1 MHQLMLEDRVAALER
16 RLGWVEREN
25 EVLLREN
32 IRVTDI
38 LDELVRQAR
47 LGELVLAS
55 KEAEAIYR
63 IEGRLDA

>member
-32 IRVTDI
+32 IRMNDL
-38 LDELVRQAR
+38 LDDLVRQAR

-63 IEGRLDA
+63 IEGRLNA

>member
-1 MHQLMLEDRVAALER
+1 MLEDRVAALER

-32 IRVTDI
+32 IRMNDL
-38 LDELVRQAR
+38 LDDLVRQAR

-63 IEGRLDA
+63 IEGRLNA